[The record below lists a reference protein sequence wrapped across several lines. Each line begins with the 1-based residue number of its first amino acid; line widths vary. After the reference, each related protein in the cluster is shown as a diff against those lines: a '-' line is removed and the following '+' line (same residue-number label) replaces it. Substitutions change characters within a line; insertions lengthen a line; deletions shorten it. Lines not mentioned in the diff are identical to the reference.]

1 MTEAS
6 AEPLHLLGQLD
17 ASVAL
22 LRPLMSESNTVVDA
36 HVVWANAKA
45 ESVWGSRV
53 GALASAVCPDFDEWI
68 AAANTAWRGTSVRRL
83 IETDHGRVG
92 WTRAVSSVSRIDGHL
107 AEVTTDR
114 SADQELID
122 RLAALDRHYRNLLAE
137 LPVTV
142 VVARP
147 DRDEFEF
154 LSPNATELTGRPMGD
169 IDRRSTFRALL
180 HPDDRPHLDTVASLL
195 PKGGEA
201 DIPGRIIRPDG
212 SERRVDARAVLTGT
226 SHDRDRRILIT
237 MLDVTER
244 HATELKAQQSERLEG
259 LARTAGLFAHQ
270 FSSLLQVIGGNLE
283 HMERATEGPND
294 PLTQSLAAIARA
306 GLLVSGLMAFAS
318 GQPGA
323 VEPVSVPD
331 VLHDVDAMLRSGLPA
346 AAGLSIDIADGV
358 PDVLMAAEALRVVVF
373 KIIHNAAASLP
384 EGGSVHIDVRA
395 CAEARC
401 HLSHRPEPGHWVRI
415 AVTDNGYGI
424 TADRLNQVWEPFN
437 TSLVG
442 TDALGAGLG
451 LSIVHGV
458 LHQYDGHLTL
468 DSSPSGTTVS
478 LYLPAADG

>member
-1 MTEAS
+1 
-6 AEPLHLLGQLD
+6 
-17 ASVAL
+17 
-22 LRPLMSESNTVVDA
+22 
-36 HVVWANAKA
+36 
-45 ESVWGSRV
+45 
-53 GALASAVCPDFDEWI
+53 
-68 AAANTAWRGTSVRRL
+68 
-83 IETDHGRVG
+83 
-92 WTRAVSSVSRIDGHL
+92 
-107 AEVTTDR
+107 
-114 SADQELID
+114 
-122 RLAALDRHYRNLLAE
+122 
-137 LPVTV
+137 
-142 VVARP
+142 
-147 DRDEFEF
+147 
-154 LSPNATELTGRPMGD
+154 
-169 IDRRSTFRALL
+169 
-180 HPDDRPHLDTVASLL
+180 
-195 PKGGEA
+195 
-201 DIPGRIIRPDG
+201 
-212 SERRVDARAVLTGT
+212 
-226 SHDRDRRILIT
+226 
-237 MLDVTER
+237 
-244 HATELKAQQSERLEG
+244 
-259 LARTAGLFAHQ
+259 
-270 FSSLLQVIGGNLE
+270 
-283 HMERATEGPND
+283 
-294 PLTQSLAAIARA
+294 
-306 GLLVSGLMAFAS
+306 MAFAS